1 MLSSI
6 SVSSQKW
13 EILKMFMKS
22 FASVL
27 YGSFPSGPSDINTG
41 VSLLSKLLMIS
52 KVTPEEINLGTDASC
67 VI

>member
-1 MLSSI
+1 
-6 SVSSQKW
+6 
-13 EILKMFMKS
+13 MKS

-27 YGSFPSGPSDINTG
+27 YGSFPSDLSDINTG

-52 KVTPEEINLGTDASC
+52 EVTPEEINLGTDASC